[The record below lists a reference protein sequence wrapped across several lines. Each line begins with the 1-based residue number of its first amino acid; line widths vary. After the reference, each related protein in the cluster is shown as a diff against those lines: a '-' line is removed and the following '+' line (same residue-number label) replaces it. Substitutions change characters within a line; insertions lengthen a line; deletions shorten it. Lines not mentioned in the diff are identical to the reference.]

1 MSLFP
6 ISKRLTFF
14 GLFRI
19 CSFQGTCSL
28 RSHVD
33 RTAFGWRLAN
43 SGSASQT
50 PRRMFTTERFL
61 YFTKDLWALKYD
73 LKPYGLKWTRTTD
86 LTLIRRAL

>member
-33 RTAFGWRLAN
+33 RTASGWRLTN

-50 PRRMFTTERFL
+50 PRGIFATERFL
-61 YFTKDLWALKYD
+61 YFTKDF
-73 LKPYGLKWTRTTD
+73 
-86 LTLIRRAL
+86 

>member
-50 PRRMFTTERFL
+50 PRGTFATERFFML
-61 YFTKDLWALKYD
+61 LKN
-73 LKPYGLKWTRTTD
+73 YGL
-86 LTLIRRAL
+86 

>member
-19 CSFQGTCSL
+19 CSFQGTCSFL
-28 RSHVD
+28 SHAD

-50 PRRMFTTERFL
+50 PRGTFAMERFL
-61 YFTKDLWALKYD
+61 YFTKDF
-73 LKPYGLKWTRTTD
+73 
-86 LTLIRRAL
+86 